1 MAELHVIEQTLAK
14 TGPQQASQFQVD
26 EIAVSRGEG
35 VKPHPHASQKH
46 GQTPIKPRT
55 HTHPL
60 SGDCGYIYL
69 GHSRGENLKTK
80 ERARTRRQPKMQG
93 LGELVA
99 NAGDGSSLV
108 TRRATHHCLPL
119 LHPQCFRQFS
129 LPVWL
134 RDLFPLLILLLPT
147 KDKLNEDG
155 SGIPAA
161 ARVQLCPLRGDVRGL
176 AVFDCALYT
185 WIPSIRHP
193 PPTNTRLP
201 FIYLTHLKREVK
213 SVSVS
218 ICLCLYCIKN
228 VHQFSILDI
237 YYGISCIIAWS
248 VEVFDIQVS
257 QVKKKKPKKTKT
269 NEVKF

>member
-1 MAELHVIEQTLAK
+1 MRLLCLHVL
-14 TGPQQASQFQVD
+14 GRDS
-26 EIAVSRGEG
+26 EISVVPHILIFYVCAIWVRGWTRCNRADISKDRAAAGEPISGGRDSCQPRGGEG
-35 VKPHPHASQKH
+35 VKPHPHASQTH
-46 GQTPIKPRT
+46 GLTPIKPGT

-80 ERARTRRQPKMQG
+80 ERARTRRQPKIQG

-99 NAGDGSSLV
+99 NAGDGSSPV

-147 KDKLNEDG
+147 KDKLNENG

-161 ARVQLCPLRGDVRGL
+161 AWVHLCVLSGL
-176 AVFDCALYT
+176 L
-185 WIPSIRHP
+185 S
-193 PPTNTRLP
+193 
-201 FIYLTHLKREVK
+201 EV
-213 SVSVS
+213 
-218 ICLCLYCIKN
+218 
-228 VHQFSILDI
+228 
-237 YYGISCIIAWS
+237 
-248 VEVFDIQVS
+248 
-257 QVKKKKPKKTKT
+257 
-269 NEVKF
+269 